1 MNWTKQDITRIYNAL
16 ADAESKYIFGN
27 RFLFS
32 LTENKE
38 YMENVIKTTV
48 EGKKFYERLE
58 QTNTKKVI
66 FGAGF
71 WGRSI
76 ARQYHEYGFDCFVD
90 NNAVW
95 PYEKKEGLFVISFEE
110 YLKKY
115 GDCATVFLG
124 SRLYYNDFWKQL
136 MKCGIPKERI
146 VNIGKMIDD
155 MSMRQYF
162 DLPDMPHVDDEV
174 FVDAGGFDGMTSK
187 IFIQWCGNRYKKIY
201 IFEPEKENILQC
213 NKNLLAVNAKFEII
227 PNGLWDSKCSLGFV
241 ENENGTSHILEDT
254 EIGRAHV

>member
-95 PYEKKEGLFVISFEE
+95 PYEKRK
-110 YLKKY
+110 
-115 GDCATVFLG
+115 
-124 SRLYYNDFWKQL
+124 DF
-136 MKCGIPKERI
+136 
-146 VNIGKMIDD
+146 
-155 MSMRQYF
+155 S
-162 DLPDMPHVDDEV
+162 
-174 FVDAGGFDGMTSK
+174 
-187 IFIQWCGNRYKKIY
+187 
-201 IFEPEKENILQC
+201 
-213 NKNLLAVNAKFEII
+213 
-227 PNGLWDSKCSLGFV
+227 
-241 ENENGTSHILEDT
+241 
-254 EIGRAHV
+254 

>member
-115 GDCATVFLG
+115 GDCATVFFG
-124 SRLYYNDFWKQL
+124 EQ
-136 MKCGIPKERI
+136 
-146 VNIGKMIDD
+146 V
-155 MSMRQYF
+155 
-162 DLPDMPHVDDEV
+162 
-174 FVDAGGFDGMTSK
+174 
-187 IFIQWCGNRYKKIY
+187 
-201 IFEPEKENILQC
+201 ILQRF
-213 NKNLLAVNAKFEII
+213 LETVNEMWHTK
-227 PNGLWDSKCSLGFV
+227 
-241 ENENGTSHILEDT
+241 GTDCQY
-254 EIGRAHV
+254 RKDDR